1 MTTSLSKYEWIQFF
15 FLYYLACAI
24 DYIDM
29 KDIQTKKKCLVF
41 LDICSNVLSTDSFVS

>member
-41 LDICSNVLSTDSFVS
+41 LDICSNVLSTDSLVS